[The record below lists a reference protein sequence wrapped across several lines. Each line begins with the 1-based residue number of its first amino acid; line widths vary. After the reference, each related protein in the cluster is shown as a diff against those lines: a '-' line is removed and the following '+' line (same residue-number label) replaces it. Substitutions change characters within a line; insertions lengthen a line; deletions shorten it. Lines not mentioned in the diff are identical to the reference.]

1 MKPPERFP
9 PDDPRE
15 WLNRARSNLAMAKNR
30 VAGVYLE
37 DLCFEAQQAAEKAIK
52 AMMIMRGIEFPYVHD
67 LGLLLSLL
75 EQAGDVI
82 PEAIG
87 RAGELTDYATTT
99 RYPATVEPVTE
110 RDHADAVEIAETVI
124 RWAEKRL

>member
-1 MKPPERFP
+1 
-9 PDDPRE
+9 
-15 WLNRARSNLAMAKNR
+15 MAKNR

-75 EQAGDVI
+75 QQSGEII
-82 PEAIG
+82 PEVVG
-87 RAGELTDYATTT
+87 RAGDLTEYATTT
-99 RYPATVEPVTE
+99 RYPAMIEPVTE
-110 RDHADAVEIAETVI
+110 REHADAVKIAEGVI
-124 RWAEKRL
+124 RWAEGRL